1 MFVLENGQYAEITF
15 EELQRR
21 EKEDKGYKDKY
32 FLPLHGMLMEVTN
45 HVPIPHNLETRDDTI
60 ITYII
65 ENIEYG
71 HPQSVNNDK
80 IDYLYE
86 ANEKY
91 IIKITPN
98 QTSSAELKVIEGREL
113 IIDENKVQQIEVYD
127 TKSYMR
133 LQPDEEQTYTVT
145 LSNVPENSVFSVNV
159 LDDDFKTI
167 SVVKFGEFTN
177 QIIRFAV
184 NANQTYYMVVNSTD
198 GSISTFGY
206 AG

>member
-80 IDYLYE
+80 IVDIETNYE
-86 ANEKY
+86 FKGTLNENQFFYYTFTPKY
-91 IIKITPN
+91 TAKYSINTEDNTQLRKI
-98 QTSSAELKVIEGREL
+98 
-113 IIDENKVQQIEVYD
+113 
-127 TKSYMR
+127 
-133 LQPDEEQTYTVT
+133 
-145 LSNVPENSVFSVNV
+145 V
-159 LDDDFKTI
+159 LDPELVDDMHPK
-167 SVVKFGEFTN
+167 S
-177 QIIRFAV
+177 
-184 NANQTYYMVVNSTD
+184 
-198 GSISTFGY
+198 
-206 AG
+206 